1 MYMYVYMYVH
11 MYVLEL
17 FRMEQKG
24 KVSCYE
30 FLIIEKGPLATERN
44 LLLLDST
51 F

>member
-1 MYMYVYMYVH
+1 MYVYIHVYMYVMEH
-11 MYVLEL
+11 S
-17 FRMEQKG
+17 RMEQKG

-30 FLIIEKGPLATERN
+30 FLIIEKDPLATERN

>member
-1 MYMYVYMYVH
+1 MYMHVYVYVM
-11 MYVLEL
+11 EL
-17 FRMEQKG
+17 PRMEQKG

-30 FLIIEKGPLATERN
+30 FLIIEKDSLATERN